1 MREGQI
7 DFDGLRE
14 IADTF
19 EAIHEY
25 CVRTGSKITKD
36 LIDAFLHT
44 MDLDGNGVLD
54 QDEIIG
60 VLSKKK
66 EIGSAS
72 MAASWSLSFDF
83 HLGFDY
89 SQCLYFISCS
99 VN

>member
-1 MREGQI
+1 MKERGAIIHHVMREGQI

-19 EAIHEY
+19 ETTHDY
-25 CVRTGSKITKD
+25 CVKTKSKITDD
-36 LIDAFLHT
+36 LIRAFLNT

-72 MAASWSLSFDF
+72 MAAKDKKAAA
-83 HLGFDY
+83 
-89 SQCLYFISCS
+89 
-99 VN
+99 